1 MTEEITTE
9 MGYPSS
15 TRKLADNKRYYYS
28 NNPNKRRQNPYIKK
42 TYPRSYSGGYTYHS
56 SADFSSPLHSAP
68 TTPLIQGPPTSKPH
82 LVPQGDAV
90 RPSRYGPKPH
100 VPNKTKPTQILPK
113 TRESRYNPDNETSLQ
128 ARSLSGSL
136 GNQERQSASG
146 AEANKSRYS
155 GSSFSRY
162 NSRGG
167 SPPSTSS
174 HTASPSLPA
183 SSHYPPWRHSQ
194 RSLDPINTDFSYNY
208 SPYHAKP
215 SSSSGFFSRSSKW
228 RSSGL
233 RGSVSGDSSA
243 SSDVYFKGSPYSQRP
258 PYWKYNRSKL
268 SNPNLTALGQP
279 QQFPERRHSQGDHN
293 VPSSRSGSNCSE
305 IKLGINDTEPK
316 QELGFR
322 VHRSKSSEI
331 EYEEPKS
338 ELQPPDH
345 SVDAAPVNI
354 EEAKVQSTSTNP
366 EEDVKIEEEGVTKV
380 VTVETE
386 NITEEVERN
395 NEDVNNSSE
404 ISPQD
409 EDVSTVVKK
418 EEEDVKY
425 NICESIHEEKLD
437 EPPTTDEQC
446 AEELS
451 EEREEIKRE
460 SSIPSPQEHDSEL
473 YTYISDPKLLRGPV
487 PDLQQVYPLHS
498 YPEPRSPIDEYI
510 FPMKELDM
518 RLWMLKN
525 SKRCDIV
532 SKQKYLLENPIKNFE
547 DYPFMQQNIQDYKQK
562 YRMLLQRALSSVRS
576 YETLKKIKLKKQ
588 FFQLSHSWEESC
600 QKLQETSENLRSEEI
615 EFDRQRQMVYSEK
628 KKELQKKN
636 VEQEKVFNSFR
647 RRNRAD
653 FVDDAEMEAVLLQI
667 EPDYKHYRAAA
678 SIPPMKINPLE
689 KYSLRCADVNNLI
702 TDKDKWAS
710 RLLTDGVDNFTSE
723 EHELFVEAFM
733 SQPKKFGKISHIM
746 GGLRSPEE
754 CVLHYYR
761 TKKSVDYKG
770 MLLERTKK
778 RKNSGAK
785 RRRRREKSNNVFD
798 EDMRITPAPSVSQ
811 PIIHKKNVEPVT
823 PSGGNT
829 GFEDEYNY
837 SIDQVES
844 TSSINVPNGSPV
856 AGVSKTLYSN
866 QQRSLDHPGGGS
878 PTTESEKKLSTLA
891 TKERKTLTQAEE
903 QDSGAPI
910 TPKKRPYDVSYE
922 TDQEYSDSTPS
933 KAQSVHGP
941 SSVIVSPSK
950 SGGHPLPESNTSRPK
965 ASPHDKTVR
974 KKVRN
979 VSDHKSSYWSV
990 KESQLFPELLRQH
1003 GSRWDQISEKLGTKS
1018 TTMVRNYY
1026 QRNAA
1031 QYGWKA
1037 IVEES
1042 DMKRNIE
1049 LSSSVRQGQILL
1061 QPEQPAAPP
1070 SVIDGLPP
1078 QQVPTLG
1085 FFSNT
1090 SSEKTQLKN
1099 IEAGSKT
1106 SARLFGPDN
1115 LSDSLTAVKTS
1126 DPLLPPSNLPFVSLR
1141 SYSNPNDEGAPV
1153 GFTNRQWAESGQVA
1167 TASTSAGGPIS
1178 TTAEPYSRIP
1188 PFNVANNALPD
1199 LRIVNRELATE
1210 GDKLAPLPGR
1220 SVSVSGMLNTKED
1233 GNLQVVPPA
1242 NFRLPEGK
1250 VAIPDK
1256 SMVQQNDSR
1265 GPLPILPV
1273 PPRGGIVSQ
1282 IPPSNPKSGSIS
1294 SLLNPISNVELPQVR
1309 MDSSK
1314 NGNVETLQPDILVG
1328 KAPLQTTKPEDTSFY
1343 IPGINF
1349 ANDPLA
1355 ALAAV
1360 ASAPETIAS
1369 ILPKNKDPKS

>member
-1 MTEEITTE
+1 ME

-42 TYPRSYSGGYTYHS
+42 TYPRSYSGGYTYHNSTDFGS
-56 SADFSSPLHSAP
+56 SLHSAP
-68 TTPLIQGPPTSKPH
+68 TTPLIQGPPTSKSHFAP
-82 LVPQGDAV
+82 PQSDAV

-100 VPNKTKPTQILPK
+100 IPNKIKPTQVLPK
-113 TRESRYNPDNETSLQ
+113 TRESRYNPDNEASLQ

-136 GNQERQSASG
+136 GNQERQSG
-146 AEANKSRYS
+146 PGIEANKSRYS

-167 SPPSTSS
+167 SPPSASS

-183 SSHYPPWRHSQ
+183 SSHYQPWRHSQ

-208 SPYHAKP
+208 SPYHAK
-215 SSSSGFFSRSSKW
+215 SSGSSGFFSRSSKW

-233 RGSVSGDSSA
+233 RGSVSGDSGSN
-243 SSDVYFKGSPYSQRP
+243 SDVYFKGSPYSQRA

-279 QQFPERRHSQGDHN
+279 QQFPERRHSQGDHHTA
-293 VPSSRSGSNCSE
+293 SSRSGSNYSE
-305 IKLGINDTEPK
+305 TKLGVNDTEPE
-316 QELGFR
+316 QELGLG

-338 ELQPPDH
+338 ELQSPDH
-345 SVDAAPVNI
+345 SVDAVSEDI
-354 EEAKVQSTSTNP
+354 EEVKVQSTSADR
-366 EEDVKIEEEGVTKV
+366 EEDVKIEEESVTKV
-380 VTVETE
+380 VLDETE
-386 NITEEVERN
+386 NITKEVEGQQK
-395 NEDVNNSSE
+395 DVNNSTE
-404 ISPQD
+404 IRPQD
-409 EDVSTVVKK
+409 EDVPTVVKK
-418 EEEDVKY
+418 EEEDVK
-425 NICESIHEEKLD
+425 NNTGESIHEEKLD
-437 EPPTTDEQC
+437 ELPTTDEPR
-446 AEELS
+446 AGELS
-451 EEREEIKRE
+451 EEEEEIKRE
-460 SSIPSPQEHDSEL
+460 DSIPPPQEHDGDL
-473 YTYISDPKLLRGPV
+473 YTHISDPKLLRMSV
-487 PDLQQVYPLHS
+487 LDLQRIYPQLP
-498 YPEPRSPIDEYI
+498 YPEPRSPIDECI

-525 SKRCDIV
+525 RKRYDII
-532 SKQKYLLENPIKNFE
+532 SKQKYLLETPIKNFE

-562 YRMLLQRALSSVRS
+562 YRELLQRALSSVQRH
-576 YETLKKIKLKKQ
+576 ETLKKIKLKKQ

-600 QKLQETSENLRSEEI
+600 RRLQETSERLRNKEI
-615 EFDRQRQMVYSEK
+615 EFNRQRQMVRSEE

-636 VEQEKVFNSFR
+636 VEPEKMFNSFR

-689 KYSLRCADVNNLI
+689 KYSFKCADVNNLI

-710 RLLTDGVDNFTSE
+710 RLLTDGVDNFTPE
-723 EHELFVEAFM
+723 EHELFVEAFV

-798 EDMRITPAPSVSQ
+798 DDMKIARTPSFSQ
-811 PIIHKKNVEPVT
+811 PTTHKKNVEPVT
-823 PSGGNT
+823 PSGGDT
-829 GFEDEYNY
+829 GFEDDYNY
-837 SIDQVES
+837 SVNQVES
-844 TSSINVPNGSPV
+844 TSPINVPNGSPV
-856 AGVSKTLYSN
+856 GGVSNTESSN
-866 QQRSLDHPGGGS
+866 QQRFLDHPGGES
-878 PTTESEKKLSTLA
+878 PNTESEEKSSTLA
-891 TKERKTLTQAEE
+891 TKERQASTQGEE
-903 QDSGAPI
+903 QDSGIPI
-910 TPKKRPYDVSYE
+910 TPKKRPYDASYE
-922 TDQEYSDSTPS
+922 TDQEYSDFTPS
-933 KAQSVHGP
+933 KAQSVHDQ
-941 SSVIVSPSK
+941 SSIIISPSK
-950 SGGHPLPESNTSRPK
+950 SGEHALSESNTTKSK

-990 KESQLFPELLRQH
+990 KESQLFPELLKQH

-1061 QPEQPAAPP
+1061 QPEQSAALPP
-1070 SVIDGLPP
+1070 VVNGLPP

-1090 SSEKTQLKN
+1090 PNERTQPKN
-1099 IEAGSKT
+1099 TEAGSKPST
-1106 SARLFGPDN
+1106 RLFSPDN
-1115 LSDSLTAVKTS
+1115 PSDSLNVVKTS

-1141 SYSNPNDEGAPV
+1141 SYSNPNDEWAPV
-1153 GFTNRQWAESGQVA
+1153 GFTNRQLVEGGQVA
-1167 TASTSAGGPIS
+1167 TASTTGGEPTS
-1178 TTAEPYSRIP
+1178 TATEPRSRIP
-1188 PFNVANNALPD
+1188 SFNAANNVLPD

-1210 GDKLAPLPGR
+1210 GDKLMPLPSR

-1233 GNLQVVPPA
+1233 GNLQMVPPA
-1242 NFRLPEGK
+1242 NLRPPEGK
-1250 VAIPDK
+1250 VAIPNK
-1256 SMVQQNDSR
+1256 SMVQRNDSR

-1282 IPPSNPKSGSIS
+1282 IPPSNPRSGSIS
-1294 SLLNPISNVELPQVR
+1294 SLLNPISNVELPQVK

-1328 KAPLQTTKPEDTSFY
+1328 HAPPQTAKPEDTSFY

-1369 ILPKNKDPKS
+1369 ILPKNEDPKSR